1 MEANLDVPSAAMSLN
16 ATEAYVIVFDGG
28 AIGNPGKG
36 YGSFLISGPGGF
48 KLRER
53 MEYGDNVTNNV
64 AEYRTL
70 IAALERLSGVLG
82 DQSRAATVRIH
93 GDSALVIN
101 QVNRDW
107 KVKKPDLLLLR
118 DEAIHLLSRFGASHL
133 AWHDRRESVRE
144 LGH

>member
-1 MEANLDVPSAAMSLN
+1 MEGNLDVPDAATSLSA
-16 ATEAYVIVFDGG
+16 TQPYVIVFDGG

-36 YGSFLISGPGGF
+36 YGSFSINGPGGF

-53 MEYGDNVTNNV
+53 MEYGDNITNNV

-70 IAALERLSGVLG
+70 IAALERLSRVLG
-82 DQSRAATVRIH
+82 DQAQAATVRIH

-107 KVKKPDLLLLR
+107 KVKKPNLLPLR
-118 DEAIHLLSRFGASHL
+118 DEVIHLLSRFAAFHL
-133 AWHDRRESVRE
+133 TWHDRRESVRE